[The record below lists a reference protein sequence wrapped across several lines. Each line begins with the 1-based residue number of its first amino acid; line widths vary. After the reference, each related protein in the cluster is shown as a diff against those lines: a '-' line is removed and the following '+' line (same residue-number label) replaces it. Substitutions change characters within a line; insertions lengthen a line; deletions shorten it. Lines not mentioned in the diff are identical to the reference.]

1 MNRVITRAMVAA
13 GAAAAVTA
21 LGSAGQASADPA
33 PLNGKYA
40 AANGSDQFFVTV
52 SSNCPT
58 VTNGCTA
65 SLVSN
70 RGWTSVATLNNGVWT
85 YNVTKPDG
93 VICGDGNYADVVIR
107 YALDANTLAGTITAD
122 SNGECPGG
130 QVTQAPIQLTK
141 VG

>member
-1 MNRVITRAMVAA
+1 MNRVTTRAMAA
-13 GAAAAVTA
+13 GVLAALTA

-40 AANGSDQFFVTV
+40 AANGSDQFYVTV
-52 SSNCPT
+52 TSNFPT
-58 VTNGCTA
+58 ATDGCTA
-65 SLVSN
+65 NLVSN
-70 RGWTSVATLNNGVWT
+70 RGWTSVATLNNGIWT

-93 VICGDGNYADVVIR
+93 VICGDGNFANVVIR
-107 YALDANTLAGTITAD
+107 YAIDANTLAGTITAD

>member
-1 MNRVITRAMVAA
+1 MVFC
-13 GAAAAVTA
+13 
-21 LGSAGQASADPA
+21 LF
-33 PLNGKYA
+33 L
-40 AANGSDQFFVTV
+40 
-52 SSNCPT
+52 
-58 VTNGCTA
+58 
-65 SLVSN
+65 
-70 RGWTSVATLNNGVWT
+70 TLNNGVWT

-93 VICGDGNYADVVIR
+93 VICGDGNYADVIIR